1 VPIGVGT
8 PRRFTLS
15 HVDDRAERLNE
26 ALRNAVFLV
35 QAFNEALDF
44 VVRRRLLPVQPLT
57 GLDPVPLSLPEA
69 SHSVQP
75 K

>member
-1 VPIGVGT
+1 
-8 PRRFTLS
+8 
-15 HVDDRAERLNE
+15 LNE

-57 GLDPVPLSLPEA
+57 GWIRSPLPEA

-75 K
+75 KYAQA